1 MLLRYTGLLVSGCLF
16 SHLAA
21 AQEPAAS
28 FVQASVLLASGDTVR
43 GALAYFPEK
52 NLLVVRPAEG
62 GMRAFPAAQVRLAA
76 GQEKMLQLT
85 PWAEN
90 IQSRSIQSPEYVVE
104 PSIRSLRNVYDTKFY
119 QKHYNLAA
127 SKRVDTTWANTFRIF
142 RSLPWQE
149 VRSAGQ
155 VLTATFFE
163 QLTDGPVMLLQRPA
177 GEVGAAMR
185 YFLLGPDNQL
195 MELSN
200 AKVQISERL
209 GSKSAKFQKIVHRQH
224 LSFGEQADLPFIVA
238 LANIIL
244 TEQHL

>member
-1 MLLRYTGLLVSGCLF
+1 MSLWYTGFLGSICLF
-16 SHLAA
+16 SHSAA

-28 FVQASVLLASGDTVR
+28 FSQASVLLASGDTVR
-43 GALAYFPEK
+43 GALSYFPEK

-62 GMRAFPAAQVRLAA
+62 GVRALPAAQVKLAA
-76 GQEKMLQLT
+76 GQERMLQLK

-90 IQSRSIQSPEYVVE
+90 IQGQSIQSPELVVE
-104 PSIRSLRNVYDTKFY
+104 PSIRPSKDLYYAKFY
-119 QKHYNLAA
+119 QKHYNPAP
-127 SKRVDTTWANTFRIF
+127 SQRVDTTWANTFRIF

-149 VRSAGQ
+149 VRNTGQ
-155 VLTATFFE
+155 VSTATFFE
-163 QLTDGPVMLLQRPA
+163 QLTDGPVILLQRPA

-195 MELSN
+195 TELSN

-209 GSKSAKFQKIVHRQH
+209 GSKSAKFQKLVHRQH

-238 LANIIL
+238 VANTLL
-244 TEQHL
+244 TEEHL

>member
-28 FVQASVLLASGDTVR
+28 FSQASVLLVSGDTVR
-43 GALAYFPEK
+43 GALSYFPEK
-52 NLLVVRPAEG
+52 NLLVVRLAEG
-62 GMRAFPAAQVRLAA
+62 GIRAFPAAQVRLAA
-76 GQEKMLQLT
+76 GQEKMLQLK

-90 IQSRSIQSPEYVVE
+90 IQSQSIQSPELVVE
-104 PSIRSLRNVYDTKFY
+104 PSIRPSKDLYYAKFY
-119 QKHYNLAA
+119 QKYYNPAA
-127 SKRVDTTWANTFRIF
+127 SQRVDTAWAKTFRIF
-142 RSLPWQE
+142 RSLPLQE
-149 VRSAGQ
+149 QRSVGQ
-155 VLTATFFE
+155 LPTATFFE

-185 YFLLGPDNQL
+185 YFLLGTDNQL
-195 MELSN
+195 KELFN
-200 AKVQISERL
+200 AKVQLSERL

-224 LSFGEQADLPFIVA
+224 LSFSEQADLPFIVEV
-238 LANIIL
+238 ANTLL